1 MANEI
6 SPTEWRWK
14 QENDRLIPIMIQ
26 NNAAPEQGSVGLLST
41 SLLGPTYPLF
51 IDYSMVSFILYFTKS
66 TLITVLNNHDNT
78 HACINYIKRDGK
90 LQN

>member
-41 SLLGPTYPLF
+41 SLLGPTF